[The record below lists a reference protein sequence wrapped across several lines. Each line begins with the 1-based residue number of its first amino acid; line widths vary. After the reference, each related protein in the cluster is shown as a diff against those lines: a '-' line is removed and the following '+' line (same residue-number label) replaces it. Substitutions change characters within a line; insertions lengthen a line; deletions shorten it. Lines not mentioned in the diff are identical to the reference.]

1 MQTQEKN
8 QNQITKSS
16 IKFSILAKSKCLD
29 FQKWE
34 KKVRVQ
40 RPRYTKHKVWG

>member
-1 MQTQEKN
+1 MKTQEKN
-8 QNQITKSS
+8 RNRITKSS
-16 IKFSILAKSKCLD
+16 IKFSILAKSECLD

-34 KKVRVQ
+34 KKNRVQ